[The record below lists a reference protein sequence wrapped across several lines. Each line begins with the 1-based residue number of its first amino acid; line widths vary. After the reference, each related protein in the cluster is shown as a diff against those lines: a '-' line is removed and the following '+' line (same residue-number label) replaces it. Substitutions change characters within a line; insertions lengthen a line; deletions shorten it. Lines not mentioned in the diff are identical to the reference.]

1 MNHIGNRLLY
11 GLYGVMVLYCLG
23 DIFYLS
29 SEITMDKHTKK
40 KANAIYS
47 KVQSCFDETI
57 SKQFTDEVWNAYS
70 KSTLERTEATIS
82 VQKRWEMDG
91 RWQKALEER
100 C

>member
-1 MNHIGNRLLY
+1 MNHIGIRLLD
-11 GLYGVMVLYCLG
+11 GVAILCGGGMT
-23 DIFYLS
+23 FYLGAN
-29 SEITMDKHTKK
+29 IVRDIHTRN

-57 SKQFTDEVWNAYS
+57 SKQFTDEVWNAYYS
-70 KSTLERTEATIS
+70 STLDRPEASIC